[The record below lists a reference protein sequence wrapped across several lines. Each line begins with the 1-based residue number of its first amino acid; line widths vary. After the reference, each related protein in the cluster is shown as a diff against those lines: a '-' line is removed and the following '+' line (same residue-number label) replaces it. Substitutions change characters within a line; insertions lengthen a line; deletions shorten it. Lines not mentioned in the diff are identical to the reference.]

1 MGWVSYLEDIKKR
14 AEDLDDIVER
24 IHRGDIAYTD
34 ENRGPI
40 KTISRQIWTL
50 VGNLEKTLRSLGP
63 ADIEIIE
70 ENVSL
75 KEERSK
81 LVTHKE
87 HLESE
92 LKKAYELVN
101 KFKEECDDEKLKHK
115 FTIDKFLHAGLSE
128 VRHYLHSLGHR

>member
-14 AEDLDDIVER
+14 AEDLEAIVEQ

-34 ENRGPI
+34 KNRARV

-63 ADIEIIE
+63 ADIEIID

-75 KEERSK
+75 KEERTK
-81 LVTHKE
+81 LITHKE

-92 LKKAYELVN
+92 LKKAYEQVA
-101 KFKEECDDEKLKHK
+101 KFKEDCEDEKLKHR
-115 FTIDKFLHAGLSE
+115 FTIDKILHEGLSE
-128 VRHYLHSLGHR
+128 VRHYLRSRGYH